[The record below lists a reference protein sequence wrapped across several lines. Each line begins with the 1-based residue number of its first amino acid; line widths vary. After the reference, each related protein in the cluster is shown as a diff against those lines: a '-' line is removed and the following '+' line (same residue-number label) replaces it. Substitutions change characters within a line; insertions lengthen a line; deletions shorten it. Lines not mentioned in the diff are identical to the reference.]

1 MRLLELY
8 LKAFGPFTE
17 RRLDLSGGSE
27 GLHLIHGRNEAGKST
42 ALRAL
47 KALLYGFPPRST
59 DDFVHPKDQLRVGAR
74 LRLADGREIEILRR
88 KGTRSTLLEKD
99 GETPL
104 DETFLDRCLQGIDE
118 RLFSSLFGLDHD
130 ALVQGGEELL
140 AQKGDVGQAL
150 FAAGL
155 GTRNLRQVLQQ
166 LDAEADGLF
175 RPRASNPVLNAAA
188 AGYKEVRQRLAA
200 SSLSGR
206 DWEGKRKEIERRR
219 EESSLLERELAG
231 RKTERHR
238 LQRLRRALPRLA
250 ERREL
255 LRQRE
260 ALGPVVPLAA
270 DFAERRQ
277 AVAEA
282 LRTAV
287 ETRNRAEADLA
298 ELRQEAAGFTVS
310 RAVLDQAE
318 TVERLHQGVQQHAKG
333 IADRSRLLG
342 ERGELRA
349 AAEAL
354 LDEIRPGLTVEEAEA
369 LRPAL
374 DRWLRIQQLS
384 HQRQALQSE
393 SRHAQREVQEAG
405 KILAALDGS
414 LAALPER
421 RDPALLRRRL
431 ESARKAGDLDRTW
444 AEATEALRRDEEAL
458 RLDLGRL
465 GLWRGTP
472 EELEALPIPGEETL
486 RRFRESFDALAERR
500 RLQAEQLRTA
510 RAELAEVERQLDEIR
525 RSGSVPTEEELA
537 AARAERGRL
546 WNQLR
551 RDGKVA
557 EDAGRYE
564 RSVEAADELADRLRR
579 EADRVQ
585 LQAQLLARREPLARR
600 AAGLEAADLQGE
612 SEKLEAEWSALW
624 RPSGIAPL
632 PPREMH
638 PGWTG
643 RAEKLRDQAGRLR
656 GERHR
661 SEALAA
667 RRAEERAALS
677 RELAELGERVPPGDA
692 LEPLAARGEELARAL
707 EQENAERKRLAGE
720 RRQAQAQLAEARD
733 AEAQAAAALE
743 VWQGEW
749 AEAIQDLGLG
759 RQALPAEVLQVVE
772 TLRKAFAS
780 LAEAARIDHRVAG
793 IERDLETFRSAVQ
806 ALARQIA
813 PDLDGL
819 PAEPAAVQLQARLTE
834 ARSQDTRRETLER
847 RRKKLDDESR
857 AAEASRRAMEERLAG
872 LVAEA
877 GCADAAGLEPAE
889 RRFATLQELIRQ
901 LERVE
906 RELREEGEGATL
918 EELEREAAEADA
930 DALPGGIERLDRG
943 IADLESRSGDLR
955 EALGREEKE
964 LDHLTG
970 GDAAARESERA
981 QEILA
986 GLRHG
991 VERYTRVRL
1000 AATLLRREIE
1010 RYRAEHQ
1017 DPLLRRAGEVFAAL
1031 TLGRYAGLRSDF
1043 DDRDEPVL
1051 VGFREDG
1058 KRVRVEGMSSGTRDQ
1073 LYLALRVATLE
1084 RYLAQA
1090 EPLPFVVDDIL
1101 IHFDDERSAATL
1113 EVLAGLSARTQV
1125 ILFTHHARLRD
1136 LALGL
1141 AGSAGV
1147 FVRELEAP

>member
-17 RRLDLSGGSE
+17 RRLDLSGGNE
-27 GLHLIHGRNEAGKST
+27 GLHLIFGRNEAGKST
-42 ALRAL
+42 ALRGL

-74 LRLADGREIEILRR
+74 LRLADGREMEILRR

-104 DETFLDRCLQGIDE
+104 DEAFLDRCLQGIDE

-175 RPRASNPVLNAAA
+175 RPRASNPALNAASA
-188 AGYKEVRQRLAA
+188 DYKEVRQQLAA
-200 SSLSGR
+200 HSLSGR
-206 DWEGKRKEIERRR
+206 EWEGKRKEIERRR
-219 EESSLLERELAG
+219 EESSLLERDLAE
-231 RKTERHR
+231 RKAERHR

-250 ERREL
+250 ERRDL

-260 ALGPVVPLAA
+260 ELGPVVPLAA
-270 DFAERRQ
+270 DFTERRQ
-277 AVAEA
+277 AAAES
-282 LRTAV
+282 LRAAI
-287 ETRNRAEADLA
+287 ETRGRAEADLA
-298 ELRQEAAGFTVS
+298 ELRHEATDFTMS
-310 RAVLDQAE
+310 QAVLDQAE
-318 TVERLHQGVQQHAKG
+318 TIERLNQGVQQHAKG

-354 LDEIRPGLTVEEAEA
+354 LDEIRPGLAVEEAES

-374 DRWLRIQQLS
+374 DRWLRIQKLS

-393 SRHAQREVQEAG
+393 SQHAQREVQEAR
-405 KILAALDGS
+405 KFLAALDGS
-414 LAALPER
+414 LTALPAR

-431 ESARKAGDLDRTW
+431 ESARKAGDLDRSW
-444 AEATEALRRDEEAL
+444 FEAKEALRRDEDAL

-486 RRFRESFDALAERR
+486 RRFRESFEELAERR
-500 RLQAEQLRTA
+500 RLRAEQLRTV

-525 RSGSVPTEEELA
+525 RAGSVPTEEELV
-537 AARAERGRL
+537 AARAERDGIWGRL
-546 WNQLR
+546 R
-551 RDGKVA
+551 REGNVS
-557 EDAGRYE
+557 EDADRYE
-564 RSVEAADELADRLRR
+564 RSVAAADELADRLRR

-600 AAGLEAADLQGE
+600 VAELEDADAG
-612 SEKLEAEWSALW
+612 SKMEKLDSEWRSIW
-624 RPSGIAPL
+624 RPCGIVPL

-661 SEALAA
+661 IAGLSARREEERNALA
-667 RRAEERAALS
+667 
-677 RELAELGERVPPGDA
+677 RELAELSENPPEGGA
-692 LEPLAARGEELARAL
+692 LEPLVARGEELARTL
-707 EQENAERKRLAGE
+707 EQENAERSRLNAE
-720 RRQAQAQLAEARD
+720 RRQAEAKLAEVRD
-733 AEAQAAAALE
+733 AEAKAAAALE
-743 VWQGEW
+743 TWQGEW

-780 LAEAARIDHRVAG
+780 LAEAARIDHRIAG
-793 IERDLETFRSAVQ
+793 IERDLQVFRDAAQ
-806 ALARQIA
+806 ALARQVA

-834 ARSQDTRRETLER
+834 ARSQATRSETLER
-847 RRKKLDDESR
+847 RRTKLDDESR
-857 AAEASRRAMEERLAG
+857 AAEATRRTMEERLAG
-872 LVAEA
+872 LVLEA
-877 GCADAAGLEPAE
+877 GCADASGLEPAE
-889 RRFATLQELIRQ
+889 RRFGILQTLTRA

-906 RELREEGEGATL
+906 RELRDEGEGATL
-918 EELEREAAEADA
+918 EDLEREAAVVDA
-930 DALPGGIERLDRG
+930 DALPGEIERLDRG
-943 IADLESRSGDLR
+943 IADLEARSGDLR

-970 GDAAARESERA
+970 GDAAAREAERA

-1000 AATLLRREIE
+1000 AAALLRREID

-1058 KRVRVEGMSSGTRDQ
+1058 RRVRVEGMSIGTRDQ

-1084 RYLAQA
+1084 RYLVQA

-1125 ILFTHHARLRD
+1125 ILFTHHSQIRD
-1136 LALGL
+1136 LASGL
-1141 AGSAGV
+1141 AGV
-1147 FVRELEAP
+1147 FVRELA